1 MQKKVFDKKIMTLL
15 SLFIFAT
22 IGFTYIGLNEVI
34 AQVNTTT
41 PTTAASNQTSGNTTG
56 TNQTETLKQLDKLT
70 GSDQN
75 IISKDRSISNPNNTL
90 GNSLSTNQFQS
101 Y

>member
-1 MQKKVFDKKIMTLL
+1 MTSL

-22 IGFTYIGLNEVI
+22 IGFTYICLNEVM
-34 AQVNTTT
+34 AQANTTT
-41 PTTAASNQTSGNTTG
+41 SSNQTSGNTTG
-56 TNQTETLKQLDKLT
+56 ANQTETLKQFEKLT

>member
-1 MQKKVFDKKIMTLL
+1 MQKKEFDKKIMTLL

-22 IGFTYIGLNEVI
+22 IGFTYIGLNEVM
-34 AQVNTTT
+34 AQANTTT
-41 PTTAASNQTSGNTTG
+41 ASNQTSGNTTG
-56 TNQTETLKQLDKLT
+56 TNQTETLKQFEKLT

>member
-1 MQKKVFDKKIMTLL
+1 MQKKIFNKKIMTYL
-15 SLFIFAT
+15 SLFIFST
-22 IGFTYIGLNEVI
+22 VGFTYIGINEVI
-34 AQVNTTT
+34 AQANTTT
-41 PTTAASNQTSGNTTG
+41 TTSNQTSGNTTG
-56 TNQTETLKQLDKLT
+56 ANQTETLQQFAKLT

-90 GNSLSTNQFQS
+90 GNSLATNQFQS